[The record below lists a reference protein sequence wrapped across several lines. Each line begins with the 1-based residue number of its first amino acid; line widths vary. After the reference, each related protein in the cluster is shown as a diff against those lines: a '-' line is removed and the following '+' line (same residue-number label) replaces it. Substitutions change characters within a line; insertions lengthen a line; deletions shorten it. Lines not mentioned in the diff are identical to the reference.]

1 MESKSKGRKSAQ
13 GSISHTTESI
23 GCSHIEELIRS
34 GGQIMIGTM
43 QSIKHSVVA
52 NDGKHTLAMLRYE
65 STESL
70 SSILTRLEDAIK
82 FAKATGERVDEINTP
97 QSDTRYKYR

>member
-1 MESKSKGRKSAQ
+1 MESKSKGRKSTQ
-13 GSISHTTESI
+13 SSVSHATNAN
-23 GCSHIEELIRS
+23 GCKQIEELIRT

-43 QSIKHSVVA
+43 QPIKHTAVA
-52 NDGKHTLAMLRYE
+52 HDGKRTLAMLRYE

-70 SSILTRLEDAIK
+70 SSILARLEEAIQS
-82 FAKATGERVDEINTP
+82 AKATGQRVDEINSP